1 MNNNDI
7 LLRLRYA
14 LDIKDTDI
22 VEAFKLGGMAVSKED
37 VRAMLTKDNTQQQE
51 DYDSFEKNIYVKTI
65 NNQVLDTF
73 LNGFITLKRGEPKN
87 KPAETPQLKSNEIR
101 HINNILLKKVKI
113 ALALTS
119 EDMLDIMAEAG
130 VYPSKGEL
138 GAILRKE
145 GHRNF
150 KPCGDKYARNFLKG
164 LALRYRSENN

>member
-1 MNNNDI
+1 MNNNDL

-14 LDIKDTDI
+14 LDIKDADI
-22 VEAFKLGGMAVSKED
+22 VKAFELGGLEVSREEE
-37 VRAMLTKDNTQQQE
+37 RAMLTKVRDHELEENE
-51 DYDSFEKNIYVKTI
+51 DFEKNVYVKMI
-65 NNQVLDTF
+65 NNKTLDTF

-87 KPAETPQLKSNEIR
+87 KAAQPSQPKSTEIR
-101 HINNILLKKVKI
+101 HMNNILLKKVKI

-119 EDMLDIMAEAG
+119 EDMLDILAEAG

-164 LALRYRSENN
+164 LALCYRD

>member
-22 VEAFKLGGMAVSKED
+22 VKAFNLGGLAVSKED
-37 VRAMLTKDNTQQQE
+37 VREMLTRENKQQE
-51 DYDSFEKNIYVKTI
+51 ETEDFEKNTYVKTI

-73 LNGFITLKRGEPKN
+73 LNGFILLKRGEPKN
-87 KPAETPQLKSNEIR
+87 GTADRTQVKSNEIR
-101 HINNILLKKVKI
+101 HMNNILLKKVKI

-119 EDMLDIMAEAG
+119 EDMLDILAEAE

-138 GAILRKE
+138 GAILRKD

-164 LALRYRSENN
+164 LGICYRNN

>member
-1 MNNNDI
+1 MNNYDL

-14 LDIKDTDI
+14 LDIKDSDI
-22 VEAFKLGGMAVSKED
+22 VKAFQLGGVEISREEE
-37 VRAMLTKDNTQQQE
+37 RALLTKVYEQDKENAP
-51 DYDSFEKNIYVKTI
+51 FEKNVYEKML
-65 NNQVLDTF
+65 NNQAFDAF
-73 LNGFITLKRGEPKN
+73 LNGFILLKRG
-87 KPAETPQLKSNEIR
+87 QLKNPAPQPQSGEIR
-101 HINNILLKKVKI
+101 HINNVLLKKVKI

-119 EDMLDIMAEAG
+119 EDMLEIFAEAG

-164 LALRYRSENN
+164 LALYYRE

>member
-1 MNNNDI
+1 MNNNDR

-14 LDIKDTDI
+14 LDIKDTDLI
-22 VEAFKLGGMAVSKED
+22 KAFDLGGITVSREELGE
-37 VRAMLTKDNTQQQE
+37 MLTKDRSATSEEENT
-51 DYDSFEKNIYVKTI
+51 YLKPI
-65 NNQVLDTF
+65 NHQVLDAF
-73 LNGFITLKRGEPKN
+73 LNGFIILKRGQKENQTVEIAQPKSKAIKN
-87 KPAETPQLKSNEIR
+87 
-101 HINNILLKKVKI
+101 INNVFLKKLKI

-119 EDMLDIMAEAG
+119 DDMLAIFAEAE

-164 LALRYRSENN
+164 LGLCYRVEENGYK

>member
-1 MNNNDI
+1 MNNNDL

-14 LDIKDTDI
+14 LDIKDADI
-22 VEAFKLGGMAVSKED
+22 IKAFELGGLEISREEE
-37 VRAMLTKDNTQQQE
+37 RAMLTKVRDHELEENE
-51 DYDSFEKNIYVKTI
+51 DFEKNVYVKMI
-65 NNQVLDTF
+65 NNKTLDTF

-87 KPAETPQLKSNEIR
+87 KAAQPSQPKSTEIR
-101 HINNILLKKVKI
+101 HMNNILLKKVKI

-119 EDMLDIMAEAG
+119 EDMLAILAEAG

-150 KPCGDKYARNFLKG
+150 KLCGDKYARNFLKG
-164 LALRYRSENN
+164 LALCYRD

>member
-1 MNNNDI
+1 MNNNDL

-14 LDIKDTDI
+14 LDIKDADI
-22 VEAFKLGGMAVSKED
+22 VKAFELGGLEVSREEE
-37 VRAMLTKDNTQQQE
+37 RAMLTKVRDHELEENE
-51 DYDSFEKNIYVKTI
+51 DFEKNVYVKMI
-65 NNQVLDTF
+65 NNKTLDTF

-87 KPAETPQLKSNEIR
+87 KAAQPSQPKSTEIR
-101 HINNILLKKVKI
+101 HMNNILLKKVKI
-113 ALALTS
+113 ALALIS
-119 EDMLDIMAEAG
+119 EDMLDILAEAG

-164 LALRYRSENN
+164 LAMCYRD